1 VRLAQFKIKS
11 SWYVLANVVY
21 RGLQPATA
29 PRSPSSRRAYR
40 CGACSGPGHNVK
52 SCRAHLATAR

>member
-1 VRLAQFKIKS
+1 VRLAQLKIES

-29 PRSPSSRRAYR
+29 PRPPSSRRAYR
-40 CGACSGPGHNVK
+40 CGACNGPGHNVK
-52 SCRAHLATAR
+52 SCRTGVIVGR